1 MRLVDMVKYRNI
13 IGKTNKDKYV
23 SVYQDVGGHSLTNR
37 FDLLV
42 LNSHLT
48 HNFESKSNQR

>member
-1 MRLVDMVKYRNI
+1 MVKYRNI